1 MSIDINRRYK
11 LGSRI
16 GAGAFGEIYEGSDED
31 GNPVAIKLEQR
42 SCEYP
47 QLLYESRIYH
57 ELQGTPGIPKMVY
70 SGTEGSYNVMVLE
83 RLGSDLETILQSKSQ
98 GKISLEETFKFGE
111 EALTIL
117 ENFHNQGFVH
127 RDIKPD
133 NFLTDSEGRGLYLID
148 FGLSKYLR
156 DSKGHH
162 IEPNNRKNLTG
173 TPRYA
178 SIANHKGR
186 DQGRRDDLESLGY
199 VMIYLLRGSLP
210 WQELSGYGNILRNK
224 QSMLSSGKMFKDVPP
239 SFYKYFKYVSSLGF
253 SDRPDYSYLRRL
265 LKRRREK

>member
-11 LGSRI
+11 LGKRI
-16 GAGAFGEIYEGSDED
+16 GAGAFGEIYEGSDES
-31 GNPVAIKLEQR
+31 GNTVAIKLEQKG
-42 SCEYP
+42 CEYP
-47 QLLYESRIYH
+47 QLRYESRIYH
-57 ELQGTPGIPKMVY
+57 ELQGIPGIPQMLY
-70 SGTEGSYNVMVLE
+70 SGTEGLYNVLVLE
-83 RLGSDLETILQSKSQ
+83 RLGLDLESILQSSPDNKLTL
-98 GKISLEETFKFGE
+98 GETLKFGQ

-117 ENFHNQGFVH
+117 ENFHNRGFVH

-133 NFLTDSEGRGLYLID
+133 NFLTDSRGKGLYLID

-156 DSKGHH
+156 DSNGHH
-162 IEPNNRKNLTG
+162 IEPNNHKNLTG

-178 SIANHKGR
+178 SIANHKGK
-186 DQGRRDDLESLGY
+186 DQGRRDDLEGLGY
-199 VMIYLLRGSLP
+199 VMIYLLKGSLP
-210 WQELSGYGNILRNK
+210 WQDLSGYGNILRNK

-265 LKRRREK
+265 FKRRDG